1 MTVLSETQHAGG
13 FLVWEVLR
21 DFTRE
26 TVTLAAG
33 SGKLLPGTVLG
44 KVTTGGKYTALAPGA
59 TNGSQNAA
67 GVLWAAADASDADR
81 ATVVIV
87 RGPAILN
94 RSELIL
100 PDGITEAQ
108 MTSLTTALLALGIVL
123 R

>member
-67 GVLWAAADASDADR
+67 GILWAAADASDADR
-81 ATVVIV
+81 AAVVIV

>member
-67 GVLWAAADASDADR
+67 GVLWAAVDASDADR
-81 ATVVIV
+81 AAVVIV

-94 RSELIL
+94 RSELTL

-108 MTSLTTALLALGIVL
+108 MTSLTTALTALGIVL

>member
-81 ATVVIV
+81 AAVVIV

-94 RSELIL
+94 RSELTL

-108 MTSLTTALLALGIVL
+108 MTSLTTALMALGIVL

>member
-81 ATVVIV
+81 AAVVIV
-87 RGPAILN
+87 RGPAIMN

>member
-81 ATVVIV
+81 AAVVIV

>member
-81 ATVVIV
+81 AAVVIV

-108 MTSLTTALLALGIVL
+108 MTSLTTALLALGIVM